1 MNADGSNVRPLKERP
16 NSHIVTPGNN
26 PEWSNDDSKIAFDWC
41 TNCELGG
48 NNYEIYVYDFET
60 DEVAQLTSNSSADNF
75 PTWSPNDNFLAFTS
89 NRDYVNSDTL
99 RFRKDLYQI
108 NLNSLNEVRLTN
120 SGNATNPVWTKLE
133 DIILFEWNIGE
144 NTLYSYKNNL
154 EIVEK
159 ITLGLQFA
167 GAIQFSSHGN
177 RAVVYGRETVAS
189 VPEIRF
195 YDFKEENLIF
205 LNKQKLNGALQ
216 SARNFDWIF
225 NEN

>member
-1 MNADGSNVRPLKERP
+1 
-16 NSHIVTPGNN
+16 
-26 PEWSNDDSKIAFDWC
+26 
-41 TNCELGG
+41 LGG